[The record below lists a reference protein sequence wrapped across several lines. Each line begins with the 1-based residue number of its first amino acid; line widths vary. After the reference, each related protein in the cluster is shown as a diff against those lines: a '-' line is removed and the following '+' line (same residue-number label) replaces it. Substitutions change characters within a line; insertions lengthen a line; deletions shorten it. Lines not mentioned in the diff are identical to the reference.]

1 VAERVHLG
9 QPREPVLAAWAI
21 TEGGQKMLLGLAP
34 AAKEDTASCRDF
46 LRDLKARSLQTRCWS
61 PPTAH
66 RA

>member
-1 VAERVHLG
+1 MHLG